1 MGRLGPLEGGRVLL
15 GGGPI
20 QAERLVSGA
29 RRIYRPALMSARS
42 WLLAPAIA
50 ALVLA
55 AARPA
60 IASSEDVFG
69 FGVRSMAMGAAGT
82 AVGQGYEAVYGNP
95 ALLALARDRELTLGF
110 VGAHFDLRAGDRIS
124 YDGLQGSFI
133 GATLPVPFGGLLKDR
148 IAIGLGFFAPFD
160 LIVRGRIL
168 FPETPQFLI
177 ADRTQSVAVQ
187 AGLGVDLGGGFRVGG
202 GFAALAALTGSVLVA
217 TDASG
222 RVGTVVEDTLVASY
236 GPIVGA
242 SYDIGDAYR
251 VGLTYRGELVGRFN
265 VVITVQD
272 LGGIVVP
279 PLNIAG
285 VAQFDPWQIAA
296 ELARVKGS
304 WKIAAGVTFKRWSAY
319 PGPAEATVRC
329 PEADPSTGAT
339 GSCGALVP
347 DPPGYS
353 DTVVPR
359 VGVERTLD
367 LRPGLRSH
375 LRGGYFFEPSPAPD
389 QTGAANL
396 FDNARSVFT
405 LGYGVDL
412 TSPLPTLRAEWFGQ
426 LHVLHDRTHTKN
438 LGVPPENA
446 GSPSVETSG
455 LIVAGGATLGVTF

>member
-1 MGRLGPLEGGRVLL
+1 MRV
-15 GGGPI
+15 
-20 QAERLVSGA
+20 RSG
-29 RRIYRPALMSARS
+29 
-42 WLLAPAIA
+42 LLAVATA
-50 ALVLA
+50 AVISSA
-55 AARPA
+55 AGSAS
-60 IASSEDVFG
+60 ASSEDVFG
-69 FGVRSMAMGAAGT
+69 FGVRSMAMGASGA

-110 VGAHFDLRAGDRIS
+110 VGAHFDLRAGERIS
-124 YDGLQGSFI
+124 YDGLRGSFI
-133 GATLPVPFGGLLKDR
+133 GATLPLPFGGALKDR
-148 IAIGLGFFAPFD
+148 IAVGLGFFAPFD

-187 AGLGVDLGGGFRVGG
+187 AGVGVDIGWGIRVGG
-202 GFAALAALTGSVLVA
+202 GFAALAALTGSVGVA

-242 SYDIGDAYR
+242 SYDIGDEYR
-251 VGLTYRGELVGRFN
+251 VGLTFRGELVGRFN

-279 PLNIAG
+279 PLNISG
-285 VAQFDPWQIAA
+285 VAQYDPWQFAL
-296 ELARVKGS
+296 EFARVKGP
-304 WKIAAGVTFKRWSAY
+304 WKLAAGATWKHWSAY

-347 DPPGYS
+347 EPPGYS

-359 VGVERTLD
+359 LGVERTLD
-367 LRPGLRSH
+367 LKAGLRAH
-375 LRGGYFFEPSPAPD
+375 LRGGYFFEPSPAPE

-396 FDNARSVFT
+396 FDNSRSV
-405 LGYGVDL
+405 LSIGYGIEL
-412 TSPLPTLRAEWFGQ
+412 APPLPALRAEWFGQ
-426 LHVLHDRTHTKN
+426 LHILHSRTHTKDPE
-438 LGVPPENA
+438 VPLENA

-455 LIVAGGATLGVTF
+455 FIVAGGATLGVTF